1 MLAHSDEFAQLLF
14 FVVAVIPKSILIF
27 HELVSLSV
35 RGFIGEMLGPGVK
48 VFNYRFNFYN
58 SYGIS
63 QISAFSYCQ
72 FSFLFLK
79 FILFYISI
87 YLTIYL
93 CIFF

>member
-48 VFNYRFNFYN
+48 VFNYRFNFLIEFYLDKKK
-58 SYGIS
+58 YQTRIT
-63 QISAFSYCQ
+63 IR
-72 FSFLFLK
+72 FSFTPLITPRRSQY
-79 FILFYISI
+79 ILDI
-87 YLTIYL
+87 
-93 CIFF
+93 